1 MPALLWSR
9 PGGISAPSCVRAITN
24 PFRTDC
30 LRATM
35 GLRLRSVRQRIL
47 LLVLVPVL
55 SLIGLYAYSTAVF
68 STQAINL
75 ARTLVLKNS
84 TAQPAGNFY
93 GAVGTERP
101 LPWCTWPGPPR
112 MR

>member
-1 MPALLWSR
+1 
-9 PGGISAPSCVRAITN
+9 
-24 PFRTDC
+24 
-30 LRATM
+30 M

-68 STQAINL
+68 ATQAINL
-75 ARTLVLKNS
+75 ARTNVLKNS

-101 LPWCTWPGPPR
+101 LALVYLARPTAGALTQLKAAEAKTQATALALKAALTSPGTTGN
-112 MR
+112 